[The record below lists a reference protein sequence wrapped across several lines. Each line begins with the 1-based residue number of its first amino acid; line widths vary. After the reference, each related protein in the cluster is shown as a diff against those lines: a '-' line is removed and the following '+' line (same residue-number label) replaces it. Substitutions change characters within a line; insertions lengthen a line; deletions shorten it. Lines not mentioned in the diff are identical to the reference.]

1 MAHIPERMC
10 IACREHKPKN
20 ELLRFVLEDGAV
32 KKDKMGNTLA
42 RGAYICP
49 NGKCIALAKKKKALS
64 RHFKTNIEDSV
75 YDRLLEELDDE

>member
-20 ELLRFVLEDGAV
+20 ELVRFVSENGAV
-32 KKDKMGNTLA
+32 KIDKSGNTLA

-64 RHFKTNIEDSV
+64 RHFRTDVDDSV
-75 YDRLLEELDDE
+75 YDRLSEEIDNG

>member
-20 ELLRFVLEDGAV
+20 KLIRLIMADGAV
-32 KKDKMGNTLA
+32 KTDKTGNTLT

-64 RHFKTNIEDSV
+64 RHFKTNVEESV
-75 YDRLLEELDDE
+75 YDELLKELEDE